1 MADLSDDDILGLVA
15 EHMRTDM
22 NYRRQLEIA
31 VQTKNDRWV
40 DRLVRLAAGDSA
52 AIERP
57 VITVVTGWFIPPA
70 RPQ

>member
-22 NYRRQLEIA
+22 NYRRQLEVA
-31 VQTKNDRWV
+31 VQTKNDGWV
-40 DRLVRLAAGDSA
+40 DRLVRLVAGDSA

-57 VITVVTGWFIPPA
+57 VITAITGWFIPPA